1 MDQLD
6 MRHGAPSAARPTA
19 ANPTAAN
26 PAAAQAHE
34 AATPDATDPGAA
46 GFSAARLRAAQ
57 HAAQAAQIP
66 VTILT
71 GFLGAGKTTLLNHIL
86 TARHGMR
93 IAVIENEFGEVD
105 VDSDLVETSS
115 EEIFQMTNGCIC
127 CVVDVRTDLVR
138 ILQTLLARP
147 EKFDHILVETSGL
160 ADPMPVAATFF
171 MDNDVAR
178 QVRLDG
184 VVTLVDALH
193 IESHLDDPQLKG
205 MDNQAVDQVIAADRI
220 VINKTDLVDLADIR
234 RLQQRMRA
242 LNQGAQILL
251 SCHAQVDLGQIL
263 GIGGFDSGTALA
275 GDPLFFGDDAHAC
288 DEHCGHDH
296 DHGHH
301 HGQHHAPASG
311 VCEQAPAPG
320 HQHDPSVS
328 SVSLTFAAPFDRW
341 HFDIWLKQLLDA
353 QGDDLFRLKGIVA
366 FAGDGRRHV
375 LQAVHRIVELAPADA
390 WRSGE
395 ARIGKLVFIGRNLD
409 ADTLKS
415 GLDWCLAAPVYAAD
429 APAPLP
435 ALASALT
442 EAAT

>member
-1 MDQLD
+1 MDQND
-6 MRHGAPSAARPTA
+6 MMHGAPSAAHPTA
-19 ANPTAAN
+19 ANPTAAH
-26 PAAAQAHE
+26 PHV
-34 AATPDATDPGAA
+34 
-46 GFSAARLRAAQ
+46 ARSD
-57 HAAQAAQIP
+57 AQIP

-178 QVRLDG
+178 QLRLDG

-193 IESHLDDPQLKG
+193 IESHLDDPQLQG
-205 MDNQAVDQVIAADRI
+205 RDNQAVDQIIAADRI
-220 VINKTDLVDLADIR
+220 VINKTDLVDLAQIR
-234 RLQQRMRA
+234 RLQQRMRSI
-242 LNQGAQILL
+242 NQGAQILL

-263 GIGGFDSGTALA
+263 GIGGFDSGVALA
-275 GDPLFFGDDAHAC
+275 DDPYFFGEPAHTC
-288 DEHCGHDH
+288 DEHCEHGHGR
-296 DHGHH
+296 DHGDA
-301 HGQHHAPASG
+301 HGHGHGSAGAHGTHGSSAYGAPAS
-311 VCEQAPAPG
+311 VCEQTPAPG

-341 HFDIWLKQLLDA
+341 HFDAWLKQLLDA

-375 LQAVHRIVELAPADA
+375 LQAVHRIVELKPADA
-390 WRSGE
+390 WRADE
-395 ARIGKLVFIGRNLD
+395 ARISKLVFIGRNLD
-409 ADTLKS
+409 PDTLKS
-415 GLDWCLAAPVYAAD
+415 GLDWCLAAPDFTGHAAD
-429 APAPLP
+429 HVL
-435 ALASALT
+435 L